1 MRSAAYDPG
10 MRRPRPHR
18 LTGSVRRLLA
28 AAVLGVLAAA
38 VAVTATSGPASAAG
52 LNLNGLNLSSPLAGL
67 PPLLPTLPSVTPPT
81 TPATPSL
88 PNTGSVPGLCPPA
101 CGSTPTVDNGNTNNN
116 KAPGNIRTGSPGGRT
131 SSSSS
136 GAASQFGSGSNS
148 GSSAT
153 STVTSPQSLG
163 LSLAAP
169 PPVDQLTP
177 LAGISFGQAPFLW
190 PLFLLLD
197 AIAAGAVVLLVRRT
211 WSPKSGA
218 D

>member
-28 AAVLGVLAAA
+28 AAALGVLAAA

-52 LNLNGLNLSSPLAGL
+52 INLNLNGPLSGVPS
-67 PPLLPTLPSVTPPT
+67 LLPLPSPTPPAPPTAPATLPN
-81 TPATPSL
+81 A
-88 PNTGSVPGLCPPA
+88 GSVPNLCPPN
-101 CGSTPTVDNGNTNNN
+101 CVSTPNTNNGNNN
-116 KAPGNIRTGSPGGRT
+116 KAPGNIRTGPAGGGT
-131 SSSSS
+131 SRSSS
-136 GAASQFGSGSNS
+136 GTASPFGSGSGS
-148 GSSAT
+148 GSGSASSAT
-153 STVTSPQSLG
+153 STVTPPQSLG
-163 LSLAAP
+163 LSIAPP

-177 LAGISFGQAPFLW
+177 LAGISFGQAPYLW

-211 WSPKSGA
+211 WSPNSGV